1 MLDNPYAVEEL
12 PTHDIDLIIPTRVAE
27 LDSNIRLAKEAIAT
41 MESRLHDMEVDRDIM
56 LKRAKELHIS
66 DDGMWKIIEIPLYPK
81 KKVDVARLKQLAPD
95 RFEQIIDNI
104 RARLV
109 DKITAEQAKAES
121 FISQADV
128 KIVIRDKAMLAMIIP
143 EPSEPIGYEI
153 SVVKR

>member
-1 MLDNPYAVEEL
+1 MLDNPYAVETV
-12 PTHDIDLIIPTRVAE
+12 PAGDIDLIIPTRVAE

-66 DDGMWKIIEIPLYPK
+66 DDSRWKIIKIPLYPK
-81 KKVDVARLKQLAPD
+81 KKVDVAKLKQLAPD
-95 RFEQIIDNI
+95 RFDQIINNI

-128 KIVIRDKAMLAMIIP
+128 KAVIRDKAMLAMVIP
-143 EPSEPIGYEI
+143 EPSEVIGWEV

>member
-12 PTHDIDLIIPTRVAE
+12 PTQDIDLIIPTRVAE

-41 MESRLHDMEVDRDIM
+41 MEARLHDMEVDRNIM
-56 LKRAKELHIS
+56 LKRAKELAITT
-66 DDGMWKIIEIPLYPK
+66 DAQWKIIEIPIYPK
-81 KKVDVARLKQLAPD
+81 KKVDVAKLKQLAPD
-95 RFEQIIDNI
+95 RFGQIIDNI

-128 KIVIRDKAMLAMIIP
+128 KAVIRDKAMLAMIIP
-143 EPSEPIGYEI
+143 EPSEPIGYEV

>member
-12 PTHDIDLIIPTRVAE
+12 PTQDIDLIIPTRVAE

-41 MESRLHDMEVDRDIM
+41 MESRLHDMEVDRGIM
-56 LKRAKELHIS
+56 LKRAKELAITT
-66 DDGMWKIIEIPLYPK
+66 DANWKIIEVPIYPK
-81 KKVDVARLKQLAPD
+81 KKVDVSKLKQLAPD
-95 RFEQIIDNI
+95 RFNQIIDNI

-109 DKITAEQAKAES
+109 DKITAEQAKAET